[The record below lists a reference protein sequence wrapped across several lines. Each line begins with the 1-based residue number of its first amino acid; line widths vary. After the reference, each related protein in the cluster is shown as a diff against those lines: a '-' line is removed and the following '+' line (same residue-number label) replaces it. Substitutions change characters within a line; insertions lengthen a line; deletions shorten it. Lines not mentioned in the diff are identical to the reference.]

1 MSAPSVEAAAHDNA
15 PTRAEIDPTSR
26 LIIEEA
32 KRRGITVQVL
42 APRAEYFRL
51 SFGPRAIVCRESLSE
66 LTHAVALSRCDDKRT
81 TSELLAQ
88 AGLCVPEQALA
99 SSREHDLAFLRKHGS
114 IVVKPARGEQGKGVC
129 VGVSTPAAL
138 SDAIAR
144 ASLVSHV
151 VLLEQLV
158 RGDDLRIIV
167 IDGKLVAAAVRK
179 PAQVVGDGQSTVREL
194 IVRTSRAR
202 AAATFGES
210 TIPLDGETE
219 RCVRDAG
226 FSFAHVLATG
236 QALTVR
242 GTANLHTGGTIEDVT
257 EALHPELARVACRA
271 AEVLDIPVVGL
282 DLIVASVR
290 AAEDIPVYAIL
301 EANERPG
308 LANHEPQPTAA
319 RFVDFLFP
327 ETV

>member
-1 MSAPSVEAAAHDNA
+1 MSALDLE
-15 PTRAEIDPTSR
+15 RAELDPSSR
-26 LIIEEA
+26 LIIDEA
-32 KRRGITVQVL
+32 KRRGITVELL

-66 LTHAVALSRCDDKRT
+66 LTHAVALSRCDDKRE
-81 TSELLAQ
+81 TSRLFARS
-88 AGLCVPEQALA
+88 GLCVPEQLVA
-99 SSREHDLAFLRKHGS
+99 SGGEADLAFLRKHAA
-114 IVVKPARGEQGKGVC
+114 IVVKPAHGEQGKGVC
-129 VGVSTPAAL
+129 VNVTTLSTL
-138 SDAIAR
+138 RDAIAR

-167 IDGKLVAAAVRK
+167 IDGKVVAAAVRK
-179 PAQVVGDGQSTVREL
+179 PAYVVGDGERSVRDL
-194 IVRTSRAR
+194 IIARSRER
-202 AAATFGES
+202 AAVTFGES
-210 TIPLDGETE
+210 TIPLDSETE
-219 RCVRDAG
+219 RCVRAAG
-226 FSFAHVLATG
+226 FSLAHVLAAG

-242 GTANLHTGGTIEDVT
+242 GTANLHTGGTIEDIT
-257 EALHPELARVACRA
+257 EQLHPELARVACRA
-271 AEVLDIPVVGL
+271 AELLDIPVVGL
-282 DLIVASVR
+282 DLIVASPY
-290 AAEDIPVYAIL
+290 ANAGQSGAPSYAIL

>member
-1 MSAPSVEAAAHDNA
+1 MSAPASE
-15 PTRAEIDPTSR
+15 RAELDPSSR
-26 LIIEEA
+26 LIIDEA
-32 KRRGITVQVL
+32 KRRGITVELL

-51 SFGPRAIVCRESLSE
+51 SFGLRAIVCRESLSE
-66 LTHAVALSRCDDKRT
+66 LTHAVALSRCDDKRE
-81 TSELLAQ
+81 TSRLLAR
-88 AGLCVPEQALA
+88 AGLCVPEQVVA
-99 SSREHDLAFLRKHGS
+99 SGSEADLAFLRRHGS

-129 VGVSTPAAL
+129 VGITTPSAL
-138 SDAIAR
+138 HDAIAR

-158 RGDDLRIIV
+158 PGDDLRIIV

-179 PAQVVGDGQSTVREL
+179 PAHVLGDGESSVRDL
-194 IVRTSRAR
+194 IIRTSRAR

-210 TIPLDGETE
+210 TIPLDSETE
-219 RCVRDAG
+219 RCVRAAG
-226 FSFAHVLATG
+226 FSLTHVLAAG
-236 QALTVR
+236 QRLTVR

-257 EALHPELARVACRA
+257 DELHPELARVACRA

-282 DLIVASVR
+282 DLIVTSPYARDTEGGAPS
-290 AAEDIPVYAIL
+290 YAIL

-319 RFVDFLFP
+319 RFIDLLFP